1 MATRRTKELE
11 LPPITELTKAREEF
25 KSKIAERILEGESIF
40 SFEVRTQLDF
50 DKNQEDFYRWNDYN
64 LEYLKQSFNNPY
76 NEYKKSYDDAGSWGG
91 IMFIGGVPPTPA
103 EKLQEFK
110 DKIESKLKN
119 LKNLLAKTEL
129 LKCSVEQKENVP
141 SIAVSENINQDTMN
155 IFVVHGHDVRT
166 KVEVARTVEKLG
178 LKPIILHEMANE
190 GKTIIEKFELHSNVG
205 FAIVLMTCDDLGKAK
220 SSAEEKY
227 RARQNVILEMG
238 YFIGKLGRN
247 RVFPLYE
254 NGVELPSDLY
264 GLLYIPLDETG
275 NWKFSLVKELRA
287 VGYEVDANQIL

>member
-1 MATRRTKELE
+1 MATRRTKIPEQ
-11 LPPITELTKAREEF
+11 PPLTELIISKDEF
-25 KSKIAERILEGESIF
+25 KLRIQERIDEGELLYAF
-40 SFEVRTQLDF
+40 KVNTQQDF

-76 NEYKKSYDDAGSWGG
+76 NEYKKSYDDAGSWSG
-91 IMFIGGVPPTPA
+91 IMFIGGPPPSPA

-110 DKIESKLKN
+110 GKIESKLKN

-129 LKCSVEQKENVP
+129 LKCSVSNSTNP
-141 SIAVSENINQDTMN
+141 SIPAMLTKEVENSND
-155 IFVVHGHDVRT
+155 IFIVHGHDERT
-166 KVEVARTVEKLG
+166 KIDVARTVEKLG
-178 LKPIILHEMANE
+178 LSPIILHEKANE
-190 GKTIIEKFELHSNVG
+190 GRTIIEKFEVHSNVG
-205 FAIVLMTCDDLGKAK
+205 FAIVLMTCDDLGRSKT
-220 SSAEEKY
+220 SDEDKY

-264 GLLYIPLDETG
+264 GLLYIPLDEIG
-275 NWKFSLVKELRA
+275 NWKFSLVKELRTL
-287 VGYEVDANQIL
+287 GYQVDANKIL

>member
-1 MATRRTKELE
+1 MATRRTKPPEH
-11 LPPITELTKAREEF
+11 PPITELIISKEEF
-25 KSKIAERILEGESIF
+25 KSKLQERIEEGEGIF
-40 SFEVRTQLDF
+40 TFQVKTQQEF
-50 DKNQEDFYRWNDYN
+50 DTNQEDFYRWNDYN

-76 NEYKKSYDDAGSWGG
+76 NEYKKAYDDAGSWGG
-91 IMFIGGVPPTPA
+91 IMFIGGPAPSPA

-110 DKIESKLKN
+110 EKIESKLKN

-129 LKCSVEQKENVP
+129 LKCAVDNVINPSTSVLPNKIPEDSK
-141 SIAVSENINQDTMN
+141 N
-155 IFVVHGHDVRT
+155 IFIVHGHDERI
-166 KVEVARTVEKLG
+166 KIDVARTVEKLG
-178 LKPIILHEMANE
+178 LNPIILHEKANE
-190 GKTIIEKFELHSNVG
+190 GRTIIEKFEVHSNVG
-205 FAIVLMTCDDLGKAK
+205 FAIVLMTCDDLGKSK
-220 SSAEEKY
+220 TSNDEKY

-264 GLLYIPLDETG
+264 GLLYIPLDEIG

-287 VGYEVDANQIL
+287 VGYQVDANKIL

>member
-1 MATRRTKELE
+1 MATRRTKLSEQ
-11 LPPITELTKAREEF
+11 PPLTELIISKDEF
-25 KSKIAERILEGESIF
+25 KLKIQERIDEGELLHAF
-40 SFEVRTQLDF
+40 KVNTQQEF

-76 NEYKKSYDDAGSWGG
+76 NEYKKSYDDAGSWSGLMVFGG
-91 IMFIGGVPPTPA
+91 PPSSPA

-110 DKIESKLKN
+110 EKIESKLKN

-129 LKCSVEQKENVP
+129 LKCSINNSTNTSIPAMLAKEVENL
-141 SIAVSENINQDTMN
+141 ND
-155 IFVVHGHDVRT
+155 IFIVHGHDERA
-166 KVEVARTVEKLG
+166 KIDVARTVEKLG
-178 LKPIILHEMANE
+178 LNPIILHEKANE
-190 GKTIIEKFELHSNVG
+190 GRTIIEKFEVHSNVG
-205 FAIVLMTCDDLGKAK
+205 FAIVLMTCDDLGKSK
-220 SSAEEKY
+220 TSDEDKY

-247 RVFPLYE
+247 RVFPLYD

-264 GLLYIPLDETG
+264 GLLYIPLDEIG

-287 VGYEVDANQIL
+287 LGYQVDANKIL